1 MPPSS
6 QKQSSSP
13 ALRWSAGVP
22 VGTNPLILLD
32 FFTIMAVVFL
42 LAWLIL
48 LAAQF
53 YFDGFV
59 QMQHVRG
66 AAVVALDLCLLC
78 TVFYVVVAF
87 VALRNRYAAVYRFDA
102 NGAHCDNLKCFPR
115 ALQGAFLRFRAFPI
129 EMPQSWSKS
138 VDKHV
143 PWGDVNEASELASLR
158 VLLLKGRRGTLMR
171 VYCPDDETY
180 AAALRYAQEKL
191 SA

>member
-1 MPPSS
+1 MPSRS
-6 QKQSSSP
+6 RDE
-13 ALRWSAGVP
+13 LRWSAGVP

-78 TVFYVVVAF
+78 AVFYVVVAF

-102 NGAHCDNLKCFPR
+102 SGAHCDNLKCFPK
-115 ALQGAFLRFRAFPI
+115 AVKGAFLRFRAFPI
-129 EMPQSWSKS
+129 EPPQSWSKS

-143 PWGDVNEASELASLR
+143 PWGDVTEAAELASLR

-171 VYCPDDETY
+171 VYCPDDATY
-180 AAALRYAQEKL
+180 AAALRFAQEKI
-191 SA
+191 SV

>member
-1 MPPSS
+1 MPSRS
-6 QKQSSSP
+6 RDE
-13 ALRWSAGVP
+13 LRWSAGVP

-78 TVFYVVVAF
+78 AVFTSSSPSSRCATATPPSTVSTP
-87 VALRNRYAAVYRFDA
+87 AARTA
-102 NGAHCDNLKCFPR
+102 
-115 ALQGAFLRFRAFPI
+115 
-129 EMPQSWSKS
+129 
-138 VDKHV
+138 
-143 PWGDVNEASELASLR
+143 
-158 VLLLKGRRGTLMR
+158 T
-171 VYCPDDETY
+171 T
-180 AAALRYAQEKL
+180 
-191 SA
+191 